1 VKNAE
6 FHIPVLVDQ
15 AITFLEIN
23 PSGVY
28 VDCTLGGGGHSQ
40 EIAKRLSGKGMLVGI
55 DCDDRAIE
63 FASERL
69 QNEKDRILILKGNFA
84 QLKTVLASVNIV
96 TVDGILLDLGV
107 SSFQIDTS
115 ERGFS
120 YIKKGPLDMRMGK
133 GEKLTAEH
141 VVNVY
146 PEQELARIF
155 KEYGEERY
163 ARSIARKI
171 VQERARAPISSTQQL
186 TDIVGSKLPFQ
197 QRIKSFARIFQAL
210 RIEVN
215 KELDNL
221 KSLLNQVLELLN
233 SGGRLVIISYHS
245 LEDRLA
251 KEFFK
256 SQINPCQCPVELPI
270 CACGKKPTMRLVTRG
285 VVRPSTEEIAINPRS
300 RSAKLRAAKKI

>member
-1 VKNAE
+1 
-6 FHIPVLVDQ
+6 
-15 AITFLEIN
+15 
-23 PSGVY
+23 
-28 VDCTLGGGGHSQ
+28 
-40 EIAKRLSGKGMLVGI
+40 M
-55 DCDDRAIE
+55 
-63 FASERL
+63 
-69 QNEKDRILILKGNFA
+69 NE
-84 QLKTVLASVNIV
+84 
-96 TVDGILLDLGV
+96 
-107 SSFQIDTS
+107 
-115 ERGFS
+115 
-120 YIKKGPLDMRMGK
+120 GPLDMRMGEGAK
-133 GEKLTAEH
+133 ITAEH

-171 VQERARAPISSTQQL
+171 VQERARGPIATTQQL

-221 KSLLNQVLELLN
+221 KSLLNQALELLN
-233 SGGRLVIISYHS
+233 SAGRLVIISYHS
-245 LEDRLA
+245 LEDRLV

-256 SQINPCQCPVELPI
+256 NQINPCQCPVELPI

-300 RSAKLRAAKKI
+300 RSAKLRAAEKL

>member
-1 VKNAE
+1 MKNAE
-6 FHIPVLVDQ
+6 FHKPVLVDQ
-15 AITFLEIN
+15 VIAHLAIKS
-23 PSGVY
+23 SGIY

-40 EIAKRLSGKGMLVGI
+40 EILKRLSGSGRLIGI

-84 QLKTVLASVNIV
+84 QLKTLLASVNIK

-120 YIKKGPLDMRMGK
+120 YMNEGPLDMRMGEGAK
-133 GEKLTAEH
+133 ITAEH

-155 KEYGEERY
+155 KDYGEERY

-171 VQERARAPISSTQQL
+171 VQERARRPIATTQQL

-197 QRIKSFARIFQAL
+197 QRIKSFARVFQAL

-215 KELDNL
+215 KELDSL
-221 KSLLNQVLELLN
+221 KSLLNQALELLN
-233 SGGRLVIISYHS
+233 SAGRLVIISYHS
-245 LEDRLA
+245 LEDRLV

-256 SQINPCQCPVELPI
+256 NQINPCQCPVELPI
-270 CACGKKPTMRLVTRG
+270 CVCGKKPTMRLVTRG
-285 VVRPSTEEIAINPRS
+285 VVRPSIEEIATNPRS
-300 RSAKLRAAKKI
+300 RSAKFRAAEKL

>member
-6 FHIPVLVDQ
+6 FHIPVLVGQ
-15 AITFLEIN
+15 VITFLEIN

-55 DCDDRAIE
+55 DCDNRAIE

-84 QLKTVLASVNIV
+84 QLKTLLASVNIE

-120 YIKKGPLDMRMGK
+120 YMNEGPLDMRMGK
-133 GEKLTAEH
+133 GAKITAEL
-141 VVNVY
+141 VVNSY
-146 PEQELARIF
+146 PEEALARVF

-171 VQERARAPISSTQQL
+171 VQERARGPISSTQQL

-221 KSLLNQVLELLN
+221 KSLLNQALELLN

-245 LEDRLA
+245 LEDRQA

-300 RSAKLRAAKKI
+300 RSAKLRAAEKL